1 MKVKVL
7 GISSYEKDGKK
18 CFNLYYA
25 KLFPDHQVSAGALG
39 IMTASS
45 WTNSVDL
52 SVVEPGMFLELYF
65 EPGFQDRATLSD
77 FKVLSGTPFNSKE
90 DALASAGL
98 PVEPL
103 KDKK

>member
-25 KLFPDHQVSAGALG
+25 KLFADYQVSAGALG
-39 IMTASS
+39 IMAASS

-52 SVVEPGMFLELYF
+52 STVEPGMFLELYF
-65 EPGFQDRATLSD
+65 EPGFQDRATLAD
-77 FKVLSGTPFNSKE
+77 FKVLSGTPFNTKE
-90 DALASAGL
+90 DGFASDGL
-98 PVEPL
+98 PIE
-103 KDKK
+103 KSKK